1 MSVKRKQRK
10 KVLKLQLQKKLQ
22 TMPTIAGN
30 GGPELPPGTVLGTP
44 DGKPEGVPHADTAA
58 RPAPVIRPWDDT
70 TVIRLQNVTRI
81 YKVGVESIRALDGI
95 SLELRE
101 NEYVAVMGAS
111 GSGKSTLMNV
121 LGCLDRAT
129 SGYYGLDGQDTTKL
143 SDAALARVRNERIGF
158 VFQSFELLS
167 QLTALKNVE
176 MPLIYSRNGWWS
188 RRKRAKSVLER
199 VGLGDR
205 MAHKP
210 NQLSGGEK
218 QRVAIARALVC
229 GPSILLADEPTGNLD
244 SKTSESIME
253 LFDRLHRE
261 GQTIIIVTHE
271 QFVADHAERIIHM
284 KDGRIDSDTPG
295 RRKPSLVARGSSLE
309 FRTASPESRATNH
322 ESPPQG
328 VPEGEPTSD
337 EQGGSS

>member
-1 MSVKRKQRK
+1 MPMIAAKADK
-10 KVLKLQLQKKLQ
+10 
-22 TMPTIAGN
+22 PTIQ
-30 GGPELPPGTVLGTP
+30 PQ
-44 DGKPEGVPHADTAA
+44 DDK
-58 RPAPVIRPWDDT
+58 PVIKLKD
-70 TVIRLQNVTRI
+70 ITRI
-81 YKVGVESIRALDGI
+81 YKVGVEHIHALDGI

-129 SGYYGLDGQDTTKL
+129 SGYYGLDGQDTTRL
-143 SDAALARVRNERIGF
+143 SDAALALVRNERIGF
-158 VFQSFELLS
+158 VFQSFELLG

-176 MPLIYSRNGWWS
+176 MPLIYSKNGWRS
-188 RRKRAKSVLER
+188 RRKRAINVLER

-205 MAHKP
+205 VKHKP

-244 SKTSESIME
+244 SKTSEGIMK
-253 LFDRLHRE
+253 LFDRLHQE

-271 QFVADHAERIIHM
+271 EHVANHAERIIQM
-284 KDGRIDSDTPG
+284 KDGRVSSDMPSN
-295 RRKPSLVARGSSLE
+295 RKK
-309 FRTASPESRATNH
+309 TDKTKMQN
-322 ESPPQG
+322 
-328 VPEGEPTSD
+328 D
-337 EQGGSS
+337 EQGGLS